1 MRRNS
6 IPLLTTLVF
15 LLACVSSVSAETTAV
30 NVPVN
35 ARLYATNQ
43 RHGHVFTNRQLKGYG
58 TTTESDEERVGLGP
72 LTGLVHAAT
81 SKIDDFIAPAKY
93 NYLVNNL
100 RIGNS
105 VEEALTS
112 SQLKT
117 LSQFV
122 AKFRNKNPGK
132 YISSIAPLTA
142 KYGDDVVARA
152 LVQLERD
159 GDMTDLV
166 RQLRGEQLM
175 DWLRTGKS
183 VDDVFNLLKL
193 KEDGYKLL
201 HSRKL
206 RALEDYITLYNRE
219 KSTDETLVKVLA
231 TGFGGDG
238 NLVALLEQA
247 KKHVRSVYKAS
258 SLDAALQT
266 KWQSEKLPPMNVWSR
281 LQFSDDV
288 NEAISSGK
296 LDMYYKY
303 ISENYRK
310 SRGSVLERYI
320 AKYGEVEVAKALVTA
335 KGNDAT
341 RKLATRL
348 QKQQLEGWLA
358 TKKFPDDVFVLL
370 KIKDDGI
377 LFTRSRKLK
386 TLTTYIKMYNT
397 HKKTQDQ
404 ADIFRVVIN
413 GFGGDAAFARVVVK
427 GVTMPDSPEMFRTAQ
442 NYEDALFKGWR
453 QSQIEPKDVI
463 TKVFNKENGA
473 ASSLETEIAARYS
486 EFYKRKTPAAS

>member
-1 MRRNS
+1 
-6 IPLLTTLVF
+6 
-15 LLACVSSVSAETTAV
+15 
-30 NVPVN
+30 
-35 ARLYATNQ
+35 
-43 RHGHVFTNRQLKGYG
+43 
-58 TTTESDEERVGLGP
+58 
-72 LTGLVHAAT
+72 
-81 SKIDDFIAPAKY
+81 
-93 NYLVNNL
+93 
-100 RIGNS
+100 
-105 VEEALTS
+105 
-112 SQLKT
+112 
-117 LSQFV
+117 
-122 AKFRNKNPGK
+122 
-132 YISSIAPLTA
+132 
-142 KYGDDVVARA
+142 
-152 LVQLERD
+152 
-159 GDMTDLV
+159 MTDLV
-166 RQLRGEQLM
+166 KQLRGEQLM